1 LLISLHIYLYVNI
14 LVNLYINLYIK
25 NISAYK
31 IISISLF
38 LSHSWLSE
46 FNYTNY
52 RIIIYHA
59 QYRIQCV
66 RYILMKWERD
76 SRLFTSLWFA
86 FGRSHPEIERRRQF
100 NGKKEFFGCFRR
112 QVALSRANNSED
124 EIIKMGPRKTCQ
136 PWRTDRSR
144 KRSPTRTRSRSCSH
158 ARISRTK
165 LFYECWS
172 SRVTRIMQSAPAES
186 DNFYVFRVA
195 RRLVGPFARD
205 KTWNFH

>member
-1 LLISLHIYLYVNI
+1 MIVCR
-14 LVNLYINLYIK
+14 
-25 NISAYK
+25 
-31 IISISLF
+31 
-38 LSHSWLSE
+38 
-46 FNYTNY
+46 Y
-52 RIIIYHA
+52 RA
-59 QYRIQCV
+59 QNRCV
-66 RYILMKWERD
+66 FTVSDVIHLTKRERNT
-76 SRLFTSLWFA
+76 RWPFTSLWLA
-86 FGRSHPEIERRRQF
+86 FGRSHPETERRRQI

-144 KRSPTRTRSRSCSH
+144 KRSPARERSRARSH

-172 SRVTRIMQSAPAES
+172 PRVTRIMQSAPAES

-195 RRLVGPFARD
+195 RRLVGPSVRSRQNVEFPLGDKEPFATSGVFPLSTQDRASSFRAILS
-205 KTWNFH
+205 KISPVSVEPIIYS